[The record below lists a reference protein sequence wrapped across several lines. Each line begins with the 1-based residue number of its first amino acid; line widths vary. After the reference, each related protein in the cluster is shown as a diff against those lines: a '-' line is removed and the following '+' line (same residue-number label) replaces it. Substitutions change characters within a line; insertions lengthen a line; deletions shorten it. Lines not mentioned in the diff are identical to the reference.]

1 MSASAKT
8 ERLNLLV
15 TPNEKA
21 ALEAKAKRAGIT
33 VSELLR
39 RSAADYEPDAD
50 AGDLRSVLRAL
61 GEMADRV
68 IPEIDAALGRMRERE
83 AEAGTEAEVRAR
95 ALAAVEASGARWP
108 FAVPAA

>member
-1 MSASAKT
+1 MNASAKT

-15 TPNEKA
+15 TPSEKA
-21 ALEAKAKRAGIT
+21 ALEMKARRAGIT

-39 RSAADYEPDAD
+39 RSAADYEPGPGAD
-50 AGDLRSVLRAL
+50 DLRSVLRAL

-68 IPEIDAALGRMRERE
+68 IPEMDAALDRMRERE
-83 AEAGTEAEVRAR
+83 REAGTEAEVHAR
-95 ALAAVEASGARWP
+95 ALAEAEASDARWP